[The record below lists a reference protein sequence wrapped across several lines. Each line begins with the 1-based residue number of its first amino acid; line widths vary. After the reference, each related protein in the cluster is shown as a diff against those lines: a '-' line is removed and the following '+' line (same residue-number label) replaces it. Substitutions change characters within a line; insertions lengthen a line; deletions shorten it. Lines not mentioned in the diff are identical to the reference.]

1 MASYEISRV
10 RNSFCRN
17 ANNLLIGKV
26 QGKGTL
32 TTVMDMLL
40 KNLGA
45 TSKLQATGERC
56 VDPSGRTV

>member
-1 MASYEISRV
+1 MASYKISGV

-17 ANNLLIGKV
+17 ANTLLIGKV

-32 TTVMDMLL
+32 TTAMDMLF

-45 TSKLQATGERC
+45 NSKL
-56 VDPSGRTV
+56 